1 MRCEVCGQ
9 KIRTDPI
16 RAEIEGA
23 KLTVCVEC
31 SKHGR
36 IITHEEANIA
46 SKPTGSSSKP
56 GPMKVFK
63 KKIAARV
70 ELTQEMVEGY
80 GSQIRKARE
89 KLGLSHEDLGKKI
102 NEKASVLRKLE
113 TSKMAPNDMLVTK
126 LEHVLKIKL
135 LAPIA
140 EEKTAP
146 LEAPKMASREL
157 TLGDLIQ
164 FDKKST
170 EAPKKRK
177 PS

>member
-1 MRCEVCGQ
+1 
-9 KIRTDPI
+9 
-16 RAEIEGA
+16 
-23 KLTVCVEC
+23 
-31 SKHGR
+31 
-36 IITHEEANIA
+36 
-46 SKPTGSSSKP
+46 
-56 GPMKVFK
+56 MKVFK
-63 KKIAARV
+63 KKIEARV

-89 KLGLSHEDLGKKI
+89 KLGLSHEDLGRKI
-102 NEKASVLRKLE
+102 NEKASVLKKLE

-135 LAPIA
+135 LAPIS

-146 LEAPKMASREL
+146 EAPKMASREL

-170 EAPKKRK
+170 EEPKGRK